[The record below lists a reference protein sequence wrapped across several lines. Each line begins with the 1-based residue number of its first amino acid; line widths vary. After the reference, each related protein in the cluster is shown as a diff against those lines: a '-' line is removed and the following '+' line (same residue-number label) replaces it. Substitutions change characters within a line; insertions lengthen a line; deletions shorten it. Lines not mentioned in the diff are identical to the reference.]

1 MAEPLLIA
9 RQVIRE
15 QFGILHRRLLAIVR
29 DDAVCR
35 RLMTVPG
42 VGPVVSLTYRATV
55 DVAARFRN
63 SKAVGAALGLTPSKY
78 QSGEINRTGAISRCG
93 DEMMRMMLYEAAQP
107 NVMTKGRES
116 ATDVVCSGAGFDP
129 HQTRLEVGHV
139 PLKSPTRQLLAHD
152 HFPTRI
158 HSDEVKATLAEI
170 HSDRSNTVIV
180 HSDVSHGALLFA
192 NQLLLQ
198 HCHSLGWSAAGPYHY
213 L

>member
-1 MAEPLLIA
+1 
-9 RQVIRE
+9 
-15 QFGILHRRLLAIVR
+15 
-29 DDAVCR
+29 
-35 RLMTVPG
+35 
-42 VGPVVSLTYRATV
+42 
-55 DVAARFRN
+55 
-63 SKAVGAALGLTPSKY
+63 
-78 QSGEINRTGAISRCG
+78 
-93 DEMMRMMLYEAAQP
+93 
-107 NVMTKGRES
+107 MTKGRES

-213 L
+213 LGRRHRVPLDTGTGRGSSMTTAPDQIR